1 MNKEVSVQVKAKYV
15 SQYKKGYPL
24 ILKES
29 LSNIDR
35 LKEEGVI
42 IKLLDERNQ
51 FIAKGYFGKQNK
63 GYGWVLSKKEN
74 EEMNESFFEKKLD
87 AAFQKRSKFFGD
99 SDTTAFRVF
108 NGEGDGIGGLIID
121 YYDGYYVINW
131 YSKGIYHFKPFVL
144 KALQNLVQFKGVYEK
159 KRFDTKGQYIEDDD
173 FIMGERGNF
182 PILVKENGVHFAV
195 YLNEG
200 AMVGVF
206 LDQREVR
213 KTIRDQYAMNK
224 TVLNL
229 FSYTGAFSVFAAVGG
244 ASKTTSVDVANR
256 SKAKTTEQFIINGID
271 AEKQDIIVE
280 DVFQYFKYAVRKG
293 LQFDIVILDPPSFAK
308 SKKHTFSA
316 AKDYKNLLKDAIA
329 ITENGGIIVA
339 STNCSSFDMKKFKGF
354 IDAAFKESSVAYKLK
369 QEFSLP
375 EDFRTIP
382 EFKEGNYLKVVFIK
396 VEKTPN

>member
-1 MNKEVSVQVKAKYV
+1 MNKEVSIQVKAKYV
-15 SQYKKGYPL
+15 NQYKKGYPL
-24 ILKES
+24 ILKDS
-29 LSNIDR
+29 LSNINHLQD
-35 LKEEGVI
+35 EGVI
-42 IKLLDERNQ
+42 IKLLDERKH

-63 GYGWVLSKKEN
+63 GYGWILSKKEN
-74 EEMNESFFEKKLD
+74 EDLNESFFEKKLST
-87 AAFQKRSKFFGD
+87 AFKKREHFFED
-99 SDTTAFRVF
+99 RETTAFRVF

-121 YYDGYYVINW
+121 YYDGYYVMNW
-131 YSKGIYHFKPFVL
+131 YSKGIYHFKSFVL
-144 KALQNLVQFKGVYEK
+144 QALENLVDFKGVYEK

-173 FIMGERGNF
+173 FVMGQRGNF
-182 PILVKENGVHFAV
+182 PILVKENGVQFAV

-213 KTIRDQYAMNK
+213 KTIRDEYAKNK

-256 SKAKTTEQFIINGID
+256 SKAKTTEQFTINGID
-271 AEKQDIIVE
+271 AAKEDIIVE
-280 DVFQYFKYAVRKG
+280 DVFHYFKYAVRKG
-293 LQFDIVILDPPSFAK
+293 LQFDMVILDPPSFAK

-329 ITENGGIIVA
+329 ITEDKGIIVA
-339 STNCSSFDMKKFKGF
+339 STNCSTFDMRKFKGF
-354 IDAAFKESSVAYKLK
+354 IDDAFTESGVRYQLK

-382 EFKEGNYLKVVFIK
+382 EFKEGNYLKVVFI
-396 VEKTPN
+396 EKLG